1 MKAGR
6 VARTR
11 ERAGMTLVEV
21 LLAAAIMGV
30 GLTTLLT
37 AASRCIAVM
46 RAAKQY
52 QNAQWALNLGELEHP
67 LILPKDEGDKDAM
80 PDWDV
85 SPEPYGEG
93 MIYER
98 EVEEPE
104 EDAEDG
110 LFTVRSRVTW
120 SEGGR
125 SGSEEVVRL
134 VFVKEKAKL

>member
-1 MKAGR
+1 MSVR
-6 VARTR
+6 VAGTYGDRR
-11 ERAGMTLVEV
+11 GMTLVEV
-21 LLAAAIMGV
+21 LLAAAILGV
-30 GLTTLLT
+30 GLTVLLT

-67 LILPKDEGDKDAM
+67 LIMPKDTGDKDAK
-80 PDWDV
+80 PEWDV

-93 MIYER
+93 LIYER
-98 EVEEPE
+98 EVEEPA

-110 LFTVRSRVTW
+110 LYTVRSRVTW
-120 SEGGR
+120 SAGGR
-125 SGSEEVVRL
+125 SGKEEVVRL